1 MNITINITGTRA
13 DFDIYNGETGE
24 WVTVASEEFGN
35 EEVEVKLSH
44 DPTDTDTRKVK
55 HLREEHQR
63 EEVDAIARD
72 YAERMGWD
80 IDHVSHD

>member
-13 DFDIYNGETGE
+13 TFDIYNEQVGD
-24 WVTVASEEFGN
+24 WITVASEEFGN
-35 EEVEVKLSH
+35 EEVEVKLSN

-55 HLREEHQR
+55 HLGAEHQR

-72 YAERMGWD
+72 YAERQGWD
-80 IDHVSHD
+80 IDHLSHD

>member
-13 DFDIYNGETGE
+13 DFDTYNEQGCY

-35 EEVEVKLSH
+35 EEVEVKLSS
-44 DPTDTDTRKVK
+44 DPTDTETRKVK
-55 HLREEHQR
+55 HLSTEHMR